1 MRYILTLVSAFFIQ
15 VSFSQAFIN
24 GNFENNSANTIDQIN
39 LSNDA
44 LNAML
49 PGVTAFGSYGD
60 VDIIKSA
67 TYGGSGAQD
76 KMWYIALTG
85 GGTDIVALTLTTP
98 LVAGKTYSISFYDR
112 KTNGYAANPIQ
123 IGLSET
129 NTNFGT
135 IIYTSPDAPTDNVWT
150 QRTFTFTAQHKGQYI
165 TVQMP
170 GGGISEWVNVDNFV
184 FNNTKCGGALII
196 QASETTITKGS
207 SVSFTVSGGTSYTW
221 NNSETLSTSFGN
233 SVIATPL
240 VTTIYTV
247 SSIQTGCPTLTET
260 LAITVKEPILKDTVV
275 AKTVA
280 PKDTPEVKQQHLKF
294 NRRKLNGRK
303 LLIQETVNVTEST
316 IKLLVWDKNRVDGDV
331 VSIYVNG
338 QLIKENLEVTGTKK
352 EITIHLQMG
361 SNFIVME
368 AINLGRVPPN
378 TAAISINNGTKHKL
392 TTLISD
398 LKKSGTVEVLYNPDA
413 VAVR

>member
-1 MRYILTLVSAFFIQ
+1 MLTLLSAFTIQ

-24 GNFENNSANTIDQIN
+24 GNFENNSANNTDQIN
-39 LSNDA
+39 LSNEV

-67 TYGGSGAQD
+67 SYGGSGAQD
-76 KMWYIALTG
+76 KSWYIALTG

-112 KTNGYAANPIQ
+112 KTNGYVANPIQ

-135 IIYTSPDAPTDNVWT
+135 IIYTSPDAPADNIWT

-170 GGGISEWVNVDNFV
+170 GGGISEWVNIDNFV
-184 FNNTKCGGALII
+184 FNNTKCGEVLFI
-196 QASETTITKGS
+196 QSSETTITKGNS
-207 SVSFTVSGGTSYTW
+207 TTITVSGGVSCTW
-221 NNSETLSTSFGN
+221 SNSETLNVSTGN

-240 VTTIYTV
+240 VNTIYTV
-247 SSIQTGCPTLTET
+247 SSTQTGCPTLTAT
-260 LAITVKEPILKDTVV
+260 IAIIVKEPIRKDTVV
-275 AKTVA
+275 TKIIL
-280 PKDTPEVKQQHLKF
+280 PKDTPQVKQQHLKF

-316 IKLLVWDKNRVDGDV
+316 IKLMVWDKNRVDGDV

-352 EITIHLQMG
+352 EIIVHLQMG

-378 TAAISINNGTKHKL
+378 TAAISINNGTKYKL

-398 LKKSGTVEVLYNPDA
+398 LKKSGTVEIVYNPDA